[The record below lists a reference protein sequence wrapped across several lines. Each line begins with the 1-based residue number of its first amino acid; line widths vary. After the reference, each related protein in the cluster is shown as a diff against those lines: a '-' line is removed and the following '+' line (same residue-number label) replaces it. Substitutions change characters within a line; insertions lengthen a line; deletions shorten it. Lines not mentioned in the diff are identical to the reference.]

1 MITKRL
7 ALDEQ
12 SYEQSINTAAE
23 ILKNGGIVAI
33 PTETVYGLAAN
44 AYDDSAI
51 KSVFSAKGRPQDN
64 PLIVHISNMEMLKEL
79 AVDIPDTA
87 YKCAERFWAGPLTM
101 VLKKSDNVSKV
112 VSGGLQ
118 TVAVRMPSES
128 VAYDIINKSGL
139 PLAAP
144 SANVSGRPSP
154 TSFTH
159 VLADLDGKIDAV
171 IEGRDCTV
179 GVESTVITLVGE
191 HPVLL
196 RPGAVTLEQ
205 LKEILPDIT
214 VNAAVLSELQE
225 GQKAASPGMKYKH
238 YAPKIDT
245 ILVEGEDFA
254 NFVNT
259 KENAVAICFSEEEK
273 SITIPKIIYGSQ
285 HKPESLAQNIF
296 SVLREVDKTGAKEAY
311 VHAPEKSGVGLAVY
325 NRLIRAAAF
334 KVIKL

>member
-7 ALDEQ
+7 GVDKQGIE
-12 SYEQSINTAAE
+12 TAAE
-23 ILKNGGIVAI
+23 ILKDGGIVAI

-44 AYDDSAI
+44 AFDEDAI

-64 PLIVHISNMEMLKEL
+64 PLIVHISSIEMLHDL
-79 AVDIPDTA
+79 AVDIPETA
-87 YKCAERFWAGPLTM
+87 YKCAEKFWPGPLTM
-101 VLKKSDNVSKV
+101 VLKKSSKVGSV
-112 VSGGLQ
+112 VSGGLD
-118 TVAVRMPSES
+118 TVAIRMPGEK
-128 VAYDIINKSGL
+128 VAYDIIQTSGL

-154 TSFTH
+154 TSYTH
-159 VLADLDGKIDAV
+159 VLNDLDGKIDAV
-171 IEGRDCTV
+171 VEGKDCTV

-205 LKEILPDIT
+205 LKEIFPDIT
-214 VNAAVLSELQE
+214 VDNAVLSELKE
-225 GQKAASPGMKYKH
+225 GQKASSPGMKYKH
-238 YAPKIDT
+238 YSPKT
-245 ILVEGEDFA
+245 ETFLVEGDNFA
-254 NFVNT
+254 NFVNE
-259 KENAVAICFSEEEK
+259 KPNSIAICFSEEAEDIK
-273 SITIPKIIYGSQ
+273 IPKIIYGD
-285 HKPESLAQNIF
+285 KKDPMTLAQNIF
-296 SVLREVDKTGAKEAY
+296 SALREVDKMDKNEVY